1 MRARLLLKV
10 RAAKNALAR
19 AEDALDRGLLELAVV
34 NVAEA
39 LGQLADLAEQFI
51 KDPELLKALLE
62 G

>member
-1 MRARLLLKV
+1 MLLRV

-34 NVAEA
+34 NMAEA
-39 LGQLADLAEQFI
+39 LGQLADLVEQFI